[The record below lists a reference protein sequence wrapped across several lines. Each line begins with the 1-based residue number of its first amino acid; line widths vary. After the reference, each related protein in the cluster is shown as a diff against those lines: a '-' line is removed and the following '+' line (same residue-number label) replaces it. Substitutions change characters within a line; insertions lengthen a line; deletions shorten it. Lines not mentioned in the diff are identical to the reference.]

1 LWKGTAL
8 AVPNSILACFSFS
21 EGHGFSRAVES
32 FIRAAL
38 AAEVMIRASSRPSTF
53 FMSIYFIVAL
63 IAYLL
68 GSIPF
73 GYILVRIFRGED
85 VRGIGSGNIG
95 ATNVAR
101 QAPALGVA
109 TLILDAAKGFAAV
122 LIAIRLSPET
132 FGWAQRIVD
141 SMPGETV
148 PPPSG
153 LYLLTAIASLF
164 AILGHVFP
172 VWLKFKGGKG
182 VATGV
187 GAFIALAPKA
197 VLIVLLIFVAV
208 VAAFRYISLGSIIA
222 AAAFPIFAWLL
233 YRYQASP
240 AVFAAMVVAS
250 ALIIAKHHQNI
261 RRLLAGTEHRFEL
274 KHR

>member
-1 LWKGTAL
+1 
-8 AVPNSILACFSFS
+8 
-21 EGHGFSRAVES
+21 
-32 FIRAAL
+32 
-38 AAEVMIRASSRPSTF
+38 
-53 FMSIYFIVAL
+53 MSIYFIIAM

-73 GYILVRIFRGED
+73 GYILVRVFRGED
-85 VRGIGSGNIG
+85 VRATGSGNIG

-101 QAPALGVA
+101 KAPGLGIA

-122 LIAIRLSPET
+122 YMAL
-132 FGWAQRIVD
+132 
-141 SMPGETV
+141 
-148 PPPSG
+148 
-153 LYLLTAIASLF
+153 AIAHSRLNHFFPGYIDSYDVSPIVLMSLAAVF

-172 VWLKFKGGKG
+172 LWLKFKGGKG

-197 VLIVLLIFVAV
+197 VLIVLVIFIAV
-208 VAAFRYISLGSIIA
+208 VAAFRYISLASIVA

-240 AVFAAMVVAS
+240 PVFAAMVCAS

-261 RRLLAGTEHRFEL
+261 RRLLAGTEHRFAL
-274 KHR
+274 KKSN

>member
-1 LWKGTAL
+1 MA
-8 AVPNSILACFSFS
+8 
-21 EGHGFSRAVES
+21 
-32 FIRAAL
+32 
-38 AAEVMIRASSRPSTF
+38 
-53 FMSIYFIVAL
+53 IYFIVAA

-73 GYILVRIFRGED
+73 GYILMRVFRGED
-85 VRGIGSGNIG
+85 VRAIGSGNIG

-101 QAPALGVA
+101 KAPGLGVA
-109 TLILDAAKGFAAV
+109 TLVLDAAKGFAAV
-122 LIAIRLSPET
+122 IAAIEIMRRLHPPTTMLISQEQMEAMRQALRP
-132 FGWAQRIVD
+132 GAQHF
-141 SMPGETV
+141 
-148 PPPSG
+148 
-153 LYLLTAIASLF
+153 YLIMAIAAVF

-197 VLIVLLIFVAV
+197 VLIVLLIFVV
-208 VAAFRYISLGSIIA
+208 MVAAFRYISLGSIVA
-222 AAAFPIFAWLL
+222 TAAFPLFAWLL

-240 AVFAAMVVAS
+240 PVFGVMVVAS

>member
-1 LWKGTAL
+1 M
-8 AVPNSILACFSFS
+8 
-21 EGHGFSRAVES
+21 
-32 FIRAAL
+32 FI
-38 AAEVMIRASSRPSTF
+38 T
-53 FMSIYFIVAL
+53 YFIVAF

-85 VRGIGSGNIG
+85 VRTSGSGNIG

-101 QAPALGVA
+101 KAPGLGIA
-109 TLILDAAKGFAAV
+109 TLVLDAAKGFLAVVVATKIMYYFHPPKYILTTPEQLESLRQTYRGGAQQFFFVMAIAAV
-122 LIAIRLSPET
+122 
-132 FGWAQRIVD
+132 
-141 SMPGETV
+141 
-148 PPPSG
+148 
-153 LYLLTAIASLF
+153 F

-197 VLIVLLIFVAV
+197 VLIVLVIFVAI
-208 VAAFRYISLGSIIA
+208 VAAFRYISLGSVVA
-222 AAAFPIFAWLL
+222 AAAFPVFAWLL

-240 AVFAAMVVAS
+240 AVFAAMVFAS

>member
-1 LWKGTAL
+1 MA
-8 AVPNSILACFSFS
+8 
-21 EGHGFSRAVES
+21 
-32 FIRAAL
+32 
-38 AAEVMIRASSRPSTF
+38 
-53 FMSIYFIVAL
+53 IYFIVAV

-73 GYILVRIFRGED
+73 GYILMRVFRGED
-85 VRGIGSGNIG
+85 VRAIGSGNIG

-101 QAPALGVA
+101 KAPGLGVA
-109 TLILDAAKGFAAV
+109 TLVLDAAKGFAAV
-122 LIAIRLSPET
+122 VFASRLATS
-132 FGWAQRIVD
+132 GWSSVYQFT
-141 SMPGETV
+141 SS
-148 PPPSG
+148 PSG
-153 LYLLTAIASLF
+153 FQYDPVHRVSPIVLMAIAAVF

-187 GAFIALAPKA
+187 GAFVALAPKA
-197 VLIVLLIFVAV
+197 VLIALVIFVAI
-208 VAAFRYISLGSIIA
+208 VAAFRYISLGSIVATA
-222 AAAFPIFAWLL
+222 ACPLFAWLL

-240 AVFAAMVVAS
+240 AVLAAMVVAS